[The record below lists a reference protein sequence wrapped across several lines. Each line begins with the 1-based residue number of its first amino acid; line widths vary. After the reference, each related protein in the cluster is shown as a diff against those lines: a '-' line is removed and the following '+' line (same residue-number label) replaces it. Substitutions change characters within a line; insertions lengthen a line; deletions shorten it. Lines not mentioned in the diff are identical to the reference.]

1 MSLQENKDA
10 IRSFWNEVFNNKKLE
25 LIDSLFTEDYVYHGA
40 AGQDV
45 HGREGLKQFLTM
57 YFNAFP
63 DIRSEIEDI
72 FGEDDKVVSR
82 VMCRGTHRGELMGM
96 PATGKQVAIRVICTN
111 LFSGQKIVEDW
122 ELPDLFGMMQQLGAI
137 PTPG

>member
-10 IRSFWNEVFNNKKLE
+10 IRNFWNEVFNNKKLE

-40 AGQDV
+40 AGQDI
-45 HGREGLKQFLTM
+45 HGREGLKQFLNM

-63 DIRSEIEDI
+63 DIHAEIEDI

-82 VMCRGTHRGELMGM
+82 VMCRGTHQGELMGM

-111 LFSGQKIVEDW
+111 SFSGQKIVEDW
-122 ELPDLFGMMQQLGAI
+122 ELPDLFGMLQQLGAMSRE
-137 PTPG
+137 